1 MGANVPDLSAD
12 VETVLAIAAW
22 TSAALCVGHIL
33 GAWPGHIRDQRD
45 ARTTE
50 RDAARTQVG
59 QLQRELWDTEERLDT
74 ERLARK
80 EAEQK
85 YFDIITHD
93 LGAPE

>member
-1 MGANVPDLSAD
+1 MPDLSAD
-12 VETVLAIAAW
+12 GELLLVVAACCSLALA
-22 TSAALCVGHIL
+22 VGHII
-33 GAWPGHIRDQRD
+33 GAWPGDVIRERD

-59 QLQRELWDTEERLDT
+59 QLQRQLWDTEERLDT